1 MNGSVCRSYTSSRR
15 RPSEIGRLPG
25 LTLPWTFTLPQFAV
39 GVGGIAVCVVM
50 LWAGLPGLLL
60 AVPVVATVWL
70 GRAVRRTRIDSRHLM
85 AGLSGRLRG
94 RARRSARR
102 RLVDR
107 TADAVANNAVVGSD
121 YSVWVVLAVTP
132 AHYGM
137 LADIET
143 QRGALAAAERLV
155 ASISAKRWKLMS
167 TLEVVTPPEV
177 ARRMVATSTA
187 ESWAEEIAAEKR
199 RLETMTLTERR
210 FWLWLDVG
218 DVAAPSGWS
227 GTVTRLRRLAG
238 WTAPARARWLDCAA
252 AYAATEA
259 AVSRASAALALRA
272 ATTAEVKALLARVA
286 TGVCALASAGSEND
300 YPHLEPAAVTGATQ
314 VGTPGRSDGASVWRR
329 GDAVWGEPSPRLAVA
344 ETAAGGVVAHV
355 TAMVAELPDA
365 WQVPGGG
372 ELLWRLDSR
381 ADPWEWVLDATTVPH
396 SVAVAKTR
404 NQATRLKSQYDQYAG
419 SAAGTP
425 PDLDLAVTQV
435 ETQRLA
441 LAGRCDSDEYVVSVA
456 LCTAVDATTS
466 RDAAEVLAGRLQRLQ
481 GLASALG
488 VTVAAPSGDQVA
500 ARRMWLPL
508 RVPRCAAVR
517 DYRQYL
523 LADGVAGLGPCLHAR
538 LGDPQGA
545 VLGMIDE
552 HGTLTPVLFDPTLGP
567 RAGTV
572 GGSPRSPSIGI
583 SGALGRGK
591 SVFSKRV
598 LWTTLAAGGAVVVVD
613 RSEMGEYAAVAAAI
627 SQVAPAITVEV
638 IDVTDP
644 TGGSIDPMRAGLA
657 ARAAA
662 DTAVRLLCFTA
673 GLDPRS
679 PVAAEVARAAA
690 ANPANPLS
698 DVVAQAASGAGTDSA
713 EYRALTSLVEV
724 LGADPIG
731 GSLFDPA
738 RPPANLTA
746 DLVVLHAPGLS
757 LSEAP
762 ETPADVAATAVVLGT
777 MLVARALVFAD
788 PGRFAALLLDEAWAL
803 LPDGRARAVV
813 VEALRDG
820 RKHNAGVWL
829 ATQSPQD
836 FAISPELSQLLG
848 NVALF
853 GVATEEAAR
862 AAAELAGVD
871 PAVAAPALMALPTGV
886 MLWRDVYGRTG
897 LVDVLLPADE
907 RAAVAVET
915 TPHLAPA
922 FAPAFEPVPR

>member
-1 MNGSVCRSYTSSRR
+1 MSVSVSRSYTTSRR

-39 GVGGIAVCVVM
+39 GVGGIAVCVAM

-60 AVPVVATVWL
+60 PVPVVATLWL
-70 GRAVRRTRIDSRHLM
+70 GRAVRRTRIDSRHLV
-85 AGLSGRLRG
+85 AGLSGRLRC
-94 RARRSARR
+94 RARRNVRR
-102 RLVDR
+102 RLGDR
-107 TADAVANNAVVGSD
+107 TADAVVANAVVGSD

-137 LADIET
+137 LADSQT

-167 TLEVVTPPEV
+167 TLEVVSPQEV
-177 ARRMVATSTA
+177 SRRMAATSPA
-187 ESWAEEIAAEKR
+187 GSWAEEIAAEKC

-238 WTAPARARWLDCAA
+238 WTAPARARWLDCSAA
-252 AYAATEA
+252 DAATEA

-286 TGVCALASAGSEND
+286 TGVCAPPSAEPEND
-300 YPHLEPAAVTGATQ
+300 YPHLAPAAVTGATP
-314 VGTPGRSDGASVWRR
+314 VGTPDRSEGASVWRR
-329 GDAVWGEPSPRLAVA
+329 GDALWGEPSPRLAVA
-344 ETAAGGVVAHV
+344 ETATGDVVAHV

-381 ADPWEWVLDATTVPH
+381 ADPWEWVIDATTVPH

-404 NQATRLKSQYDQYAG
+404 NQATRLQSQYDQYTG
-419 SAAGTP
+419 SASGAP

-441 LAGRCDSDEYVVSVA
+441 LAERSDSDEYVVSVA

-466 RDAAEVLAGRLQRLQ
+466 RDTAEVLAGRLQRLQ

-488 VTVAAPSGDQVA
+488 ITVAAPSGDQVA

-508 RVPRCAAVR
+508 RVSRSPVR

-523 LADGVAGLGPCLHAR
+523 LSDGVAGLGPCLQAR

-545 VLGMIDE
+545 VLGLIDE

-583 SGALGRGK
+583 AGALGRGK

-598 LWTTLAAGGAVVVVD
+598 LWTTLAVGGAVVVVD

-627 SQVAPAITVEV
+627 SEVAPSITVEV

-644 TGGSIDPMRAGLA
+644 TSGSIDPMRAGLA
-657 ARAAA
+657 ANAAA

-679 PVAAEVARAAA
+679 AVAAEVARAAA
-690 ANPANPLS
+690 ANPASPLS
-698 DVVAQAASGAGTDSA
+698 DIVALAAAAAGTGST
-713 EYRALTSLVEV
+713 EYRALTSLVGV

-731 GSLFDPA
+731 GSLFDAA
-738 RPPANLTA
+738 RPPANLGA
-746 DLVVLHAPGLS
+746 DLVVLHAPGLA
-757 LSEAP
+757 LSAAP

-788 PGRFAALLLDEAWAL
+788 PGRFAGLLLDEAWAL
-803 LPDGRARAVV
+803 LGDGRARGVV
-813 VEALRDG
+813 TEALRDG

-836 FAISPELSQLLG
+836 FAVSVELSQLLG

-853 GVATEEAAR
+853 GVSTEEAAH

-871 PAVAAPALMALPTGV
+871 PALAAPTLMALPTGV

-922 FAPAFEPVPR
+922 AAAVPA